1 MKAKMFKKIKK
12 VFWVKKQH
20 LPVVFLLFGL
30 VIFSVFAFP
39 GVAKALDLL
48 APVKWVV
55 DETGE
60 LLLRLLTLLC
70 LLLINLFGKL
80 LAIITVL
87 IVDVAQYNNIVNV
100 EAVARGWLIL
110 RDICNLFF
118 VVFLLFIAFSTVLG
132 IEKYSAKRTLG
143 ALIVAAVMVNF
154 SRFIC
159 GAIIDLAQIIMLVF
173 VSAFKDMAIGNFTDL
188 LGIDKLL
195 SMSSG
200 GEGTEI
206 AKGSG
211 FGQPEVFMATFFA
224 LIMVLISL
232 VVVGILF
239 LILIARIVALWL
251 LTILSPIA
259 FVGHILP
266 ATQAYARQWW
276 DKFINYVIVGPV
288 MAFMLWLTLTVA
300 SVSIDDV
307 VLKAQLENE
316 KMFSVKNA
324 PDFLSAT
331 INKASSAPH
340 ILSYALAI
348 GMLLG
353 CLFVTQRLG
362 VIGGGM
368 AGKAVAKIEG
378 AAKGAVKSGFGLKP
392 LANYWQIPYAAKQL
406 GGRVVRKAEKVTH
419 LPLTKET
426 RARRKRTKRA
436 WIEEKIGGKP
446 GARIRA
452 LLEQKALARKEM
464 EEQIGPLNQVSD
476 RDLGEMLKKFKPHTL
491 QYQVLFEEKAR
502 RAKLKSKDID
512 DFATYIIP
520 PKTKKDKDSAEF
532 MKSAIDT
539 QGGIAS
545 RYFDYNFTRDEKDR
559 WVPRDVANLKDKE
572 ARREILEKVRT
583 EYGRKKER
591 EISALDTSKMQVKDW
606 GIVAAEAYLS
616 LDDQELSKVTKLQKE
631 KILEQLE
638 EIIRNDNIKGLED
651 KRLRGIYRT
660 RAQEKINKIKGYQG
674 SEKGQESSGKAQGE
688 EEIKD
693 IKEYI
698 NSINESNEMK
708 TMMHLGEPNYPKI
721 SINGDVNSRQN
732 ENKELLNALNTL
744 ATKVNKLADTLKDE
758 GIKDYARQLKNYQK
772 ELERINTSEEDP
784 VLLRAEAS
792 KLSKYIADTLSN
804 LRVKQL
810 EYLKKQE

>member
-30 VIFSVFAFP
+30 VVFSVFAFP

-80 LAIITVL
+80 LAIIAVL

-132 IEKYSAKRTLG
+132 IERYSAKRTLG
-143 ALIVAAVMVNF
+143 ALIVAAVLINF

-206 AKGSG
+206 AEESG
-211 FGQPEVFMATFFA
+211 FGEPEVFMATFFA

-239 LILIARIVALWL
+239 LILVARIVALWL

-276 DKFINYVIVGPV
+276 DKFINYVIIGPV

-353 CLFVTQRLG
+353 CLLIPQKLG
-362 VIGGGM
+362 TIGGKM

-378 AAKGAVKSGFGLKP
+378 AAKGVTKSGFGLKP
-392 LANYWQIPYAAKQL
+392 LANYWQIPFAAKEL
-406 GGRVVRKAEKVTH
+406 GGRVTRKAEKITH

-426 RARRKRTKRA
+426 REARRMVRRGR
-436 WIEEKIGGKP
+436 IEEFLGGKK
-446 GARIRA
+446 GAKHRA
-452 LLEQKALARKEM
+452 ELEQRAFIKKKL
-464 EEQIGPLNQVSD
+464 EEQVGPLNQIND
-476 RDLGEMLKKFKPHTL
+476 RDLEEMMKGFRPHSL
-491 QYQVLFEEKAR
+491 QYQVVFEEKAR

-512 DFATYIIP
+512 NFATYIIP

-532 MKSAIDT
+532 MKSAVDI
-539 QGGIAS
+539 QGGVAS

-559 WVPRDVANLKDKE
+559 WRPRDITNPKDKE
-572 ARREILEKVRT
+572 ERRRILESIRD
-583 EYGRKKER
+583 EYGRKKGG
-591 EISALDTSKMQVKDW
+591 EINTLDISKMQVKDW

-616 LDDQELSKVTKLQKE
+616 LDDQELAKVTKRQKE

-638 EIIRNDNIKGLED
+638 EIARSENIKGIED
-651 KRLRGIYRT
+651 KKSQAIYRA
-660 RAQEKINKIKGYQG
+660 RAQEKINRI
-674 SEKGQESSGKAQGE
+674 KGQEGSEGKEQEQVG
-688 EEIKD
+688 D
-693 IKEYI
+693 VKEFI

-721 SINGDVNSRQN
+721 SINGDVSSRQN
-732 ENKELLNALNTL
+732 ENKELLSALNTL

-810 EYLKKQE
+810 DYLKKQE